1 LSVVGELTGMYEP
14 SRRQRALAGCAA
26 VSAAIAV
33 ALHVLGGAAV
43 EGVAGVSVGVAVV
56 ATLGVLYVHGQ
67 RREDDDGDG
76 DELDDETKRR
86 QQEMK
91 GPAGGMGGNGGY

>member
-1 LSVVGELTGMYEP
+1 MYEP
-14 SRRQRALAGCAA
+14 SIRQRRLAVVAG

-33 ALHVLGGAAV
+33 VLHVLGGAAV
-43 EGVAGVSVGVAVV
+43 EGVTGAFVGVGVV

-67 RREDDDGDG
+67 RRGDDDDGDG
-76 DELDDETKRR
+76 DELDDETKRK

-91 GPAGGMGGNGGY
+91 GRAGGMGGNGGH

>member
-1 LSVVGELTGMYEP
+1 MYEP
-14 SRRQRALAGCAA
+14 SRRQRALAVVAVASGVLAA
-26 VSAAIAV
+26 

-43 EGVAGVSVGVAVV
+43 EQVTGVSVGVAVV

-76 DELDDETKRR
+76 DELDDETKRK
-86 QQEMK
+86 QKEME
-91 GPAGGMGGNGGY
+91 GRAGGMGGNGGY